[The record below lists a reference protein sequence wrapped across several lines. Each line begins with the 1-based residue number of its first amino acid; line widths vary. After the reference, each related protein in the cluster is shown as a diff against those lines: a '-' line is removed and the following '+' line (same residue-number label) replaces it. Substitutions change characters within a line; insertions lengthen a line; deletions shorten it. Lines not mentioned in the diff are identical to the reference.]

1 MNNSLA
7 HQRIP
12 EKLYSGIVSRWLRSK
27 FNIAFMYGLGDST
40 VSNVMPEL
48 SVSIYSGMTLREVKG
63 QPGAYAKAW
72 QSGCLRCD

>member
-27 FNIAFMYGLGDST
+27 FNIAFMYGLGGST
-40 VSNVMPEL
+40 VSNVMP
-48 SVSIYSGMTLREVKG
+48 
-63 QPGAYAKAW
+63 
-72 QSGCLRCD
+72 